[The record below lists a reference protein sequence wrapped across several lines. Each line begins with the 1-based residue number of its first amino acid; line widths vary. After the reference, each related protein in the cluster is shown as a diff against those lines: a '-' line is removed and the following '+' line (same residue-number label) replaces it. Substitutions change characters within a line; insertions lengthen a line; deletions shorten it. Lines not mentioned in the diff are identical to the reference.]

1 MRFRRY
7 SLLIALVVAATGVP
21 AAAELYTDWLWFA
34 HVGYES
40 VFLKSLG
47 ARALLTVL
55 SGLVV
60 FALLGGNLMLS
71 LRALRPRAF
80 MVSTPHGP
88 QTVTMDARRIKRP
101 AIGAAALVSL
111 LTAFAAGAQW
121 ETWLY
126 YLHGTPFGRVDP
138 VIGRDIGF
146 YLFTL
151 PLLERV
157 HGLLMLLTL
166 LTAGATLGV
175 YVLGEEVGLE
185 QTHGLLVSRRAT
197 RHLAGLAAL
206 LFVVLG
212 FGAWLQIPQLLTS
225 TSGNMTGA
233 TYADVH
239 ARMPALWVLV
249 AAALLSA
256 ALSVWQAVTVGRLW
270 PLAAAAGLYI
280 VVSVGGSA
288 YAATIQRFVVAPN
301 EQVRETEFITHNIG
315 ATRAAYALDGVT
327 EQPLAGDTNLTRADL
342 DRNTATLANVPLWND
357 RPLLDTFGQIQE
369 IRTYYDFHA
378 VDNDRYMI
386 DGQYRQIMLSA
397 RELNSESLPSRTWI
411 NEHLTFTHG
420 YGLTLGPVNEVTQEG
435 LPVLFIK
442 DLPLV
447 STVDLQVTQPAIY
460 FGELQNDH
468 VFVKTKTEE
477 FDYPRGDANVSA
489 AYTGGGGVPLS
500 NVFRRLMFAIRFR
513 STDTFFS
520 PNLTEES
527 RVMMYRRIAQRV
539 ERIMPSLSYDPD
551 PYLTITDGRLVWMQD
566 AYTTSRRYPYSTAA
580 GGLNYIRNSIK
591 VTVDAYDGT
600 TTYHVVDPADPI
612 ARTIG
617 RIFPDLLKPL
627 EAMPETLRTRLRY
640 PQQIFAIQAA
650 MFATFHMTNPAV
662 FYNRE
667 DQWEIPSFES
677 GGQQPAPMHPYYT
690 IMKLPGEQ
698 GAEYHPDAAVHAA
711 GQGQSRG
718 VDGRA
723 QRRGQLRTAGRVPV
737 PQADGGVRAEAGG
750 SAHQPGSGDLAAD
763 HAVEPAGFG
772 SDPGNAARHSHR
784 GIADLYPSPLPARRR
799 RSDPGVEA
807 GHRRLSQ
814 QHRHG
819 RDVDGGAGPDSAA
832 RQRAL
837 HHGRRGYG
845 RHAPSRNGSPGNR
858 RHDVAVAGG
867 GGAGALHAR
876 DPGTARRELGAL
888 RRGDQKAGRGARAD
902 AQGEASL
909 RVAAASRRNAPPR
922 VQGNVAF
929 CCKVIYIG

>member
-1 MRFRRY
+1 M
-7 SLLIALVVAATGVP
+7 
-21 AAAELYTDWLWFA
+21 
-34 HVGYES
+34 
-40 VFLKSLG
+40 K
-47 ARALLTVL
+47 AR
-55 SGLVV
+55 S
-60 FALLGGNLMLS
+60 
-71 LRALRPRAF
+71 
-80 MVSTPHGP
+80 
-88 QTVTMDARRIKRP
+88 IKRV
-101 AIGAAALVSL
+101 AIGAAAVISL
-111 LTAFAAGAQW
+111 LIGFAAGTQW
-121 ETWLY
+121 QTWLY

-138 VIGRDIGF
+138 IVGRDIGF

-151 PLLERV
+151 PLLEGV
-157 HGLLMLLTL
+157 QGLLIVLTL
-166 LTAGATLGV
+166 LTAAATLGV
-175 YVLGEEVGLE
+175 YVLGDEVGLE
-185 QTHGLLVSRRAT
+185 PARGLFVSRRAT
-197 RHLAGLAAL
+197 RHLAVLAAL

-249 AAALLSA
+249 GAALLSA
-256 ALSVWQAVTVGRLW
+256 ALALWQAFTVGRLS
-270 PLAAAAGLYI
+270 PIAAAAGLYMA
-280 VVSVGGSA
+280 VSVGGIA

-301 EQVRETEFITHNIG
+301 EQVRETEFITHNIE
-315 ATRAAYALDGVT
+315 ATRAAYALDGVAERPIT
-327 EQPLAGDTNLTRADL
+327 GDAHLTRADL
-342 DRNTATLANVPLWND
+342 DSNTATLANVPLWND

-369 IRTYYDFHA
+369 IRTYYDFYA

-386 DGQYRQIMLSA
+386 NGQYRQIMLSA
-397 RELNSESLPSRTWI
+397 RELNSASLPSRTWI

-489 AYTGGGGVPLS
+489 AYTGRGGVPLS

-539 ERIMPSLSYDPD
+539 ARIMPSLDYDPD

-566 AYTTSRRYPYSTAA
+566 AYTTSRSLSVSTAA
-580 GGLNYIRNSIK
+580 GRGGLNYIRNSIK

-600 TTYHVVDPADPI
+600 TTYHVVDPVDPI

-617 RIFPDLLKPL
+617 RVFPDLLKPL
-627 EAMPETLRTRLRY
+627 ETMPETLRTRLRY

-667 DQWEIPSFES
+667 DQYEVPSFDS

-698 GAEYHPDAAVHAA
+698 GAEYIQMLPFTPRGKDNLAAWMVARSDGGNYGRLAVFQFPKQTVVFGPKQVAARINQDQVISPQITLWNQQGSEVIQGTLLVIPIEESLIYIRPLYLRAA
-711 GQGQSRG
+711 GGQIPELKRVIVAYQNNIVMAETLTAALDRMLPRG
-718 VDGRA
+718 SAPSTTGGGVTGGTPAPAPGTERPEAADTASLSLAEEARAHYTRALQA
-723 QRRGQLRTAGRVPV
+723 QREGNWALYG
-737 PQADGGVRAEAGG
+737 EEIKKL
-750 SAHQPGSGDLAAD
+750 GDVL
-763 HAVEPAGFG
+763 E
-772 SDPGNAARHSHR
+772 RMR
-784 GIADLYPSPLPARRR
+784 KER
-799 RSDPGVEA
+799 
-807 GHRRLSQ
+807 
-814 QHRHG
+814 
-819 RDVDGGAGPDSAA
+819 
-832 RQRAL
+832 
-837 HHGRRGYG
+837 
-845 RHAPSRNGSPGNR
+845 
-858 RHDVAVAGG
+858 
-867 GGAGALHAR
+867 
-876 DPGTARRELGAL
+876 
-888 RRGDQKAGRGARAD
+888 
-902 AQGEASL
+902 
-909 RVAAASRRNAPPR
+909 PR
-922 VQGNVAF
+922 
-929 CCKVIYIG
+929 